1 MPITY
6 VRMVHSKPV
15 PFTFR
20 SPIEQDTP
28 NNILLFDPV
37 LEATDVGVP
46 DLYRLVDTG
55 LTANDIVIFRGAGTE
70 FVKRLRED
78 RVLHTLLRPG
88 QGVAL
93 ASGQSESLP
102 GPNWGSISE
111 DGHLPPDL
119 PELDVVCHFE
129 VKVLLYRNRAV
140 FASGEY
146 HYALPSGWHADKF
159 VRLGDGLRNI
169 YDVHRIAEWL
179 LPFTSRRTVVLG
191 DTGSMLPLLQS
202 LREQARARLGWDV
215 AITTLDEYP
224 RSRLS
229 VQEAVEAANR
239 RPPVATARAAGV
251 EPTWLFV
258 ISVNSSGRLCGWL
271 RDYLPKDG
279 KIVVVCQ
286 TSTETTACDVY
297 LSSVTVERTEA
308 AQCKLCQLGSR
319 AIHVDTQSYELIPK
333 IEYKGVKVDKE
344 VATKNAEFWTIANE
358 AEAVELHKTIA
369 YPGGKQG
376 GTRHFSVLLLMD
388 RLARHEQ
395 FRQRCREELAKVKD
409 VDLVML
415 PEHPT
420 RGIVEELCREVH
432 PRAEYRSIPHGPLSD
447 EFNDSLKR
455 ARTILV
461 ADDALVTGATLKYL
475 RSDIFRVTKMLG
487 HNPDVC
493 AFVMVSRPSNKAD
506 HQAVRNR
513 YTNDTGV
520 RFFTPYYVLLPDGQ
534 SCAWCAELH
543 FLGRF
548 RESLRGESLKQI
560 SERIDYLE
568 RRFEPPLLMVRP
580 TQERGDL
587 RSLGSFLGLNLAAK
601 AAFAAGSCAAQ
612 TVIQDLATLGGGIL
626 FKVADLGMAYDA
638 YYESVILASLLRT
651 FHAIHVR
658 CPSHDEMVEQK
669 IKDIDPARAYPGV
682 LTELALAAL
691 MEKIPSVQVKA
702 ALDRWK
708 EQDAWLP
715 MLIDL
720 FKLVEPK

>member
-6 VRMVHSKPV
+6 VRMVHSKPTS
-15 PFTFR
+15 FTFR
-20 SPIEQDTP
+20 SPIEHDTP

-37 LEATDVGVP
+37 LEATSTGVP
-46 DLYRLVDTG
+46 DLYRLVDSG
-55 LTANDIVIFRGAGTE
+55 LTANDIVIFRGAGAD
-70 FVKRLRED
+70 FVSRLRED

-93 ASGQSESLP
+93 ASGASEASP
-102 GPNWGSISE
+102 GPNWYPISDDGS
-111 DGHLPPDL
+111 LPPDL
-119 PELDVVCHFE
+119 PALPFVCHFE
-129 VKVLLYRNRAV
+129 VQVLLYRNRAV
-140 FASGEY
+140 FASEEY
-146 HYALPSGWHADKF
+146 HYALPSGWHADRF

-169 YDVHRIAEWL
+169 YDVHRIADWL
-179 LPFTSRRTVVLG
+179 LTFVSKRTIVLG

-202 LREQARARLGWDV
+202 LREQARSRLNWEV
-215 AITTLDEYP
+215 AIATLDEYP
-224 RSRLS
+224 RSKFS
-229 VQEAVEAANR
+229 VQEAVEAANK
-239 RPPVATARAAGV
+239 RPAVTAALAEGI

-271 RDYLPKDG
+271 REHLPANG
-279 KIVVVCQ
+279 KIVVVCE
-286 TSTETTACDVY
+286 TSTEHTPCDIA
-297 LSSVTVERTEA
+297 LSSLKVERTEA
-308 AQCKLCQLGSR
+308 AKCKLCQQGSR
-319 AIHVDTQSYELIPK
+319 AIHVDTQSYELVPK
-333 IEYKGVKVDKE
+333 IEYKGVRVDKE
-344 VATKNAEFWTIANE
+344 VATKNAEFWSIANE

-369 YPGGKQG
+369 YPGGAQG
-376 GTRHFSVLLLMD
+376 GSRHFSVLLLME
-388 RLARHEQ
+388 RLARHGH
-395 FRQRCREELAKVKD
+395 FRQKCREELDKVKG
-409 VDLVML
+409 VDLVL
-415 PEHPT
+415 IPDHPT

-432 PRAEYRSIPHGPLSD
+432 PHAEYRSIPHGPLSD
-447 EFNDSLKR
+447 AFNDSLKR
-455 ARTILV
+455 AQTILV

-475 RSDIFRVTKMLG
+475 RSDIFRLTKMLG

-513 YTNDTGV
+513 YTNDKGV
-520 RFFTPYYVLLPDGQ
+520 RFFYPYYVLLPDGQ
-534 SCAWCAELH
+534 SCSWCAEER

-548 RESLRGESLKQI
+548 RSSLQGDSLNQLND
-560 SERIDYLE
+560 RIEHLE
-568 RRFEPPLLMVRP
+568 RRFEPPLLMVKP
-580 TQERGDL
+580 AQEKGDL
-587 RSLGSFLGLNLAAK
+587 RSLGSFFGLNLAAK

-658 CPSHDEMVEQK
+658 CPSHDELVEQK
-669 IKDIDPARAYPGV
+669 IKDINPGRAYPGV

-691 MEKIPSVQVKA
+691 MEKIPSGQVKA
-702 ALDRWK
+702 ALESWRG
-708 EQDAWLP
+708 QDSWIP